1 MKMLPKISLVAGII
15 VFVVAIVLSISNQN
29 IIAGPNGWL
38 DLSLTLAVFSIA
50 FKYVHSEES

>member
-15 VFVVAIVLSISNQN
+15 VLVVAIVLSISNQN

-38 DLSLTLAVFSIA
+38 DLALTLAVFSIA
-50 FKYVHSEES
+50 LKYVHSEE